1 MPPFSTESSTS
12 HGESKRW
19 RRNCFGFPTSPPTTN
34 GIGRKKWQCVS
45 DAHGDSRVFFVSKTD
60 TSFSDYSLFAGCW
73 FKRQVVPLVSWPR
86 RCVELCCLGL
96 LTCIFRII
104 SYHIIS
110 YHIISYHIVQKYPR
124 PNEEATFLGN
134 QSHVHRGTVT
144 ARAELTGKG
153 RMEMNPGDFDV
164 PCK

>member
-110 YHIISYHIVQKYPR
+110 YHIISYRAKVPASQRGGNISWQPIAR
-124 PNEEATFLGN
+124 P
-134 QSHVHRGTVT
+134 
-144 ARAELTGKG
+144 
-153 RMEMNPGDFDV
+153 
-164 PCK
+164 